1 MAGEEGARLEGAG
14 GWGCLALSAGG
25 RPVLGAGEA
34 ELAWAEGPGPE
45 ARAGGGALPGL
56 PRPAAAR
63 GAWLC
68 STLRLAFAPEGP
80 GDLPLELPLREVAG
94 ARRDDGALGVKRAR
108 VRVDLRGGETVRL
121 RLGSVSQAD
130 RLSGALQQA
139 LRARA
144 WERPPDGAA
153 QVGGGAGA
161 GLAPPGGGST
171 PGVRG
176 QDGGSG
182 VRAGAG
188 VLGLVRREEQVRESA
203 GRDLTE
209 AFQDLG
215 SLMEKAAGMVDL
227 ARRLEAVAAGGAG
240 ASAGEQQEA
249 RELLQSLGA
258 VCPVTKEAAGA
269 LFHQQL
275 ARQLADFLQRPLEDS
290 RGLLPLTDVYCL
302 YNRARGSELVSPG
315 DLLAACE
322 LFPTLGL
329 PLRLRRLQGSGA
341 LCVEAAGGGEAEACG
356 LVVALARDAGP
367 AAGVGPAQVASS
379 LGVSLGLAAV
389 YLELAEERLL
399 LCRDDG
405 PEGLRFAPN
414 FFADLPA
421 PA

>member
-1 MAGEEGARLEGAG
+1 M
-14 GWGCLALSAGG
+14 LA
-25 RPVLGAGEA
+25 AGEA

-45 ARAGGGALPGL
+45 ARGAPGALPGL
-56 PRPAAAR
+56 PAPPAAR

-68 STLRLAFAPEGP
+68 STHRLAFAPAG
-80 GDLPLELPLREVAG
+80 GDLPLELPLGALAG

-108 VRVDLRGGETVRL
+108 VRLALGGGQAVLL

-130 RLSGALQQA
+130 RLVGALEQA

-144 WERPPDGAA
+144 WERPPEGLARRGGARGEGGAYDGGGAGGA
-153 QVGGGAGA
+153 GGGAGA
-161 GLAPPGGGST
+161 GGM
-171 PGVRG
+171 
-176 QDGGSG
+176 
-182 VRAGAG
+182 
-188 VLGLVRREEQVRESA
+188 GLVRREERARESA
-203 GRDLTE
+203 GRDLTD
-209 AFQDLG
+209 AFRDLG
-215 SLMEKAAGMVDL
+215 SLMEKAAGMVEL
-227 ARRLEAVAAGGAG
+227 ARRLEGVASGAAG

-249 RELLQSLGA
+249 RELLLSLGA
-258 VCPVTKEAAGA
+258 VCPVTKESAGA

-275 ARQLADFLQRPLEDS
+275 ARQLADFLERPLADS
-290 RGLLPLTDVYCL
+290 RGLLALTDVYCL

-315 DLLAACE
+315 DLLTACE
-322 LFPTLGL
+322 LFETLGL

-341 LCVEAAGGGEAEACG
+341 LCVEAAGGGEVEACG

-367 AAGVGPAQVASS
+367 RVGVGAAQVAQA

-414 FFADLPA
+414 FFADPALLPP
-421 PA
+421 PAA

>member
-1 MAGEEGARLEGAG
+1 MGAPLEGAG
-14 GWGCLALSAGG
+14 GWACAALSGAG
-25 RPVLGAGEA
+25 RPVLAAGEA

-45 ARAGGGALPGL
+45 ARGAPGALPGL
-56 PRPAAAR
+56 PAPPAAR

-68 STLRLAFAPEGP
+68 STLRLAFAPAGG
-80 GDLPLELPLREVAG
+80 GDLPLELPLGELAG

-108 VRVDLRGGETVRL
+108 VRLALRGGQTVRL

-130 RLSGALQQA
+130 RLVGALEQA

-144 WERPPDGAA
+144 WERPPEGLARRGSAPGEGGARES
-153 QVGGGAGA
+153 GGGG
-161 GLAPPGGGST
+161 
-171 PGVRG
+171 
-176 QDGGSG
+176 
-182 VRAGAG
+182 RAGAG
-188 VLGLVRREEQVRESA
+188 VMGLVRREERARESA
-203 GRDLTE
+203 GQDLTE
-209 AFQDLG
+209 AFRDLG
-215 SLMEKAAGMVDL
+215 SLMEKAAGMMEL
-227 ARRLEAVAAGGAG
+227 ARRLEGVASGAAG

-249 RELLQSLGA
+249 RELLLSLGA
-258 VCPVTKEAAGA
+258 VCPVTKESAGA

-275 ARQLADFLQRPLEDS
+275 ARQLADFLERPLADS

-315 DLLAACE
+315 DLLTACE
-322 LFPTLGL
+322 LFETLGL

-341 LCVEAAGGGEAEACG
+341 LCVEAAGGGEVEACG

-367 AAGVGPAQVASS
+367 RAGVGAAQVAQA

-414 FFADLPA
+414 FFADPALLPP
-421 PA
+421 PAA